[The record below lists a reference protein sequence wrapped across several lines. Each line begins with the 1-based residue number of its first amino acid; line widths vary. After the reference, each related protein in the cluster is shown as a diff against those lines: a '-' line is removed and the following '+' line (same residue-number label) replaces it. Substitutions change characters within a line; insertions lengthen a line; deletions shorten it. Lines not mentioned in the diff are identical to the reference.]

1 MQVKEVMTTRPQYLS
16 ADATIQEVAQT
27 MRDLNTGFEPLV
39 TNDKVVGVVTD
50 RDIAIRGFT
59 DGKAPGD
66 KANTI
71 ATEKVLYTYEDEDI
85 EAVCQNMHDQQVQ
98 RLLVLNNQDNKDLV
112 GIVTLGDIADK
123 CKDEKMA
130 QKIVNAARHYH

>member
-1 MQVKEVMTTRPQYLS
+1 MQVKEVMTKRPQYLS
-16 ADATIQEVAQT
+16 DDATIEEVAQT

-39 TNDKVVGVVTD
+39 KNDKVVGVVTD

-66 KANTI
+66 KASTI
-71 ATEKVLYTYEDEDI
+71 ATEKVLYAYQDDDVDSVI
-85 EAVCQNMHDQQVQ
+85 QNMQDQRVQ

-112 GIVTLGDIADK
+112 GIVTLGDIADH
-123 CKDEKMA
+123 CKDADMA
-130 QKIVNAARHYH
+130 QKLVNAARHYH